1 MGGSLSRNNLNLRRG
16 LNSLLRSPTV
26 EVTCYYRFFYF
37 FDPDPRSAIAVRAWR
52 RGRAA
57 KLVKTRTSA
66 VSRHA
71 CALGVN
77 GTPYKMY
84 PRPSLKTASPAHR
97 RGPRGPRWAAL
108 NSTNRN
114 SNTSLHVKVSHKC
127 RIHRPIQTTDKRQPG
142 IGLSE
147 NKGVADQA

>member
-1 MGGSLSRNNLNLRRG
+1 MFPAYNIENTPVFLD
-16 LNSLLRSPTV
+16 V
-26 EVTCYYRFFYF
+26 
-37 FDPDPRSAIAVRAWR
+37 DPDRRVRAWR

-84 PRPSLKTASPAHR
+84 TMYVHAAITKRP
-97 RGPRGPRWAAL
+97 
-108 NSTNRN
+108 
-114 SNTSLHVKVSHKC
+114 
-127 RIHRPIQTTDKRQPG
+127 
-142 IGLSE
+142 
-147 NKGVADQA
+147 

>member
-1 MGGSLSRNNLNLRRG
+1 MFPAYNIENTPVFL
-16 LNSLLRSPTV
+16 
-26 EVTCYYRFFYF
+26 
-37 FDPDPRSAIAVRAWR
+37 DPDRRVRAWR

-84 PRPSLKTASPAHR
+84 TRPSQNGHENGGTGAPGAGPG
-97 RGPRGPRWAAL
+97 RGRGGRAEL
-108 NSTNRN
+108 NES
-114 SNTSLHVKVSHKC
+114 KF
-127 RIHRPIQTTDKRQPG
+127 
-142 IGLSE
+142 E
-147 NKGVADQA
+147 